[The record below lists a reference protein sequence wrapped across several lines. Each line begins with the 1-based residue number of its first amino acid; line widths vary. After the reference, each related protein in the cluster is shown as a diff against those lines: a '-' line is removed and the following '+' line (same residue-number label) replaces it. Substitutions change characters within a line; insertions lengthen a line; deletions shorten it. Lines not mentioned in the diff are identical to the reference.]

1 MQVSSFTVGPVAENT
16 YIVRPNE
23 DGKLLVVDPGDEAP
37 ILLKAIEES
46 GGEVEAILLTHTH
59 FDHIGA
65 VAEIAE
71 ATRAPVWCPELEKAI
86 LADPN
91 TYMSFPGLPPLRA
104 WEAEH
109 TVVGGETLELGG
121 TKVDVIFTPGHS
133 PGHVTYSLPDH
144 GALFSGDVLF
154 KGSVG
159 RTDLPGGDWNVLLE
173 SIKGLVDSHH
183 PETVIYP
190 GHMEQTTLGAEKST
204 NPFLAEISGST

>member
-16 YIVRPNE
+16 YVVRPQE

-37 ILLKAIEES
+37 ILLKAIDDA

-71 ATRAPVWCPELEKAI
+71 ATGAPVWCPKLEAPI

-104 WEAEH
+104 WEAEK
-109 TVVGGETLELGG
+109 TVDGGETLDLGG
-121 TKVDVIFTPGHS
+121 TQVDVIFTPGHS
-133 PGHVTYSLPDH
+133 IGHVTYSLPDH
-144 GALFSGDVLF
+144 SVIFSGDVLF

-159 RTDLPGGDWNVLLE
+159 RTDLPGGDPKVLLD
-173 SIKGLVDSHH
+173 SIARLVDSHD
-183 PETVIYP
+183 PETIVYP
-190 GHMEQTTLGAEKST
+190 GHMEETTLGAEKAS
-204 NPFLAEISGST
+204 NPFLSGISSGS